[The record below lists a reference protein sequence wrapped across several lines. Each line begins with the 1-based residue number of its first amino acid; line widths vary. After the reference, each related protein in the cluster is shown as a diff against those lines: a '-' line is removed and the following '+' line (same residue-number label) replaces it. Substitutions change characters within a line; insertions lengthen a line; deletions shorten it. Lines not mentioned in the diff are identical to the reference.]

1 MKLTNTI
8 IAAPLLSALLL
19 ASAAHADSAWVS
31 DQFEITLRSGPSTS
45 NSIELML
52 RSGAEVEVLD
62 RDAETGYSRV
72 RTGGG
77 TEGYVLTRYLM
88 NEPAAREQLA
98 RLTSQLTSEA
108 SRGSSLNSQLG
119 AIRSE
124 YDTATKR
131 IETLERD
138 KSALEE
144 ELAEIK
150 RTAANVLAIN
160 NQNKDLREQLAAEEI
175 RVATL
180 EQENREL
187 NSQTTRY
194 WFMSGA
200 LVLVVG
206 MVLGLWLPR
215 IRWQRRSRYD
225 RF

>member
-1 MKLTNTI
+1 MKPMNNSY
-8 IAAPLLSALLL
+8 AASLLSVLLF
-19 ASAAHADSAWVS
+19 AGAAGAESAWVT

-45 NSIELML
+45 NAIELML
-52 RSGAEVEVLD
+52 DSGTKLEILE
-62 RDAETGYSRV
+62 RDPESGYSRV
-72 RTGGG
+72 RTTGG

-98 RLTSQLTSEA
+98 SLTSQLTNEA
-108 SRGSSLNSQLG
+108 SRGSSLNSQLS
-119 AIRSE
+119 AIRSQYE
-124 YDTATKR
+124 SATR
-131 IETLERD
+131 QIETLERE
-138 KSALEE
+138 KSDLEE

-150 RTAANVLAIN
+150 RTAANVLSIN
-160 NQNKDLREQLAAEEI
+160 NQNKQLREQLASEEI

-187 NSQTTRY
+187 TSQTTRY

-206 MVLGLWLPR
+206 MILGLWLPR

>member
-8 IAAPLLSALLL
+8 IAAPLLSALFL

-52 RSGAEVEVLD
+52 KSGTEVEVLD
-62 RDAETGYSRV
+62 RDPETGYSQV

-131 IETLERD
+131 IETLERE

-150 RTAANVLAIN
+150 RTAANVLSIN

-187 NSQTTRY
+187 TSQTTRY

>member
-1 MKLTNTI
+1 MRQATGI
-8 IAAPLLSALLL
+8 FAAALLSALLL
-19 ASAAHADSAWVS
+19 ATAARAESAWVS
-31 DQFEITLRSGPSTS
+31 DEFEITLRSGPSTS
-45 NSIELML
+45 NAIELML
-52 RSGAEVEVLD
+52 KSGTELEVLE
-62 RDAETGYSRV
+62 RDSETGYSRV

-77 TEGYVLTRYLM
+77 TEGWVLTRYLM

-98 RLTSQLTSEA
+98 KLTSQLTSEA

-119 AIRSE
+119 AIRSQ
-124 YDTATKR
+124 YDAATKR
-131 IETLERD
+131 IATLERE
-138 KSALEE
+138 KGALEE
-144 ELAEIK
+144 ELADIQ

-160 NQNKDLREQLAAEEI
+160 KQNKELREQLAAEEI

-187 NSQTTRY
+187 TSQTTRY